1 MKTTI
6 YTNCNVIT
14 MNEESPSADAFAVQE
29 GIFTAVGDAASVRAA
44 AGGEI
49 EEIDLGGATVT
60 PGFIETHDH
69 LSWFGLTMF
78 MADCSS
84 VANNTMDEVLEKIAK
99 TAQGSEPGSWVMGQG
114 FDDTMN
120 QEARHLTRDDLDAI
134 CPDQVVMIMHTS
146 AHLAYTNT
154 KGLELAGI
162 TADTPQP
169 HDGHIDKD
177 ASGRPTGVLRE
188 SGAMLL
194 LMAHMPPPPPDIY
207 YNVIPPALANF
218 NQYGVTSA
226 HDGGIGMAG
235 HGKITIDAYRKLYA
249 EGRLTVRVYMT
260 IVEEFYRGLAD
271 AGLGMG
277 FGDEWLKM
285 GSVKSWQDGSI
296 QGLTAALAKPY
307 HNSPDWLGEMLIDQD
322 ELNEMVAK
330 YQSMGMQVALHAN
343 GDRAIESVLMA
354 LEHAQELHPHDDLRH
369 MIIHAQ
375 TATEDQVAR
384 MAKLGAIPSYFIM
397 HVHYWGDRHAKL
409 FLGPERAARLNPL
422 GSSQKA
428 GMVYTVHADTPVTPA
443 HPLMGIHCAVNRLTS
458 GGQVLGAEQRISV
471 LEALKT
477 YTTYAAYC
485 SFEENIKGQ
494 IAEGMLADF
503 VCLDQDLLSIDPLK
517 ILDTKVLATYVGG
530 KKVYEV

>member
-1 MKTTI
+1 MKTTV

-14 MNEESPSADAFAVQE
+14 MDEKSPKADSFAVQR
-29 GIFTAVGDAASVRAA
+29 GIFTAVGDLQSVRAA
-44 AGGEI
+44 VGNDI
-49 EEIDLGGATVT
+49 EEINLGGATVT
-60 PGFIETHDH
+60 PGFIETHNH
-69 LSWFGLTMF
+69 LSYYALSMF

-84 VANNTMDEVLEKIAK
+84 VTNSSMDEVLGQIAK
-99 TAQGSEPGSWVMGQG
+99 TAQNADPGAWVMGQG

-120 QEARHLTRDDLDAI
+120 EEARHLTRDDLDAI
-134 CPDQVVMIMHTS
+134 CPDKVVMIMHTS
-146 AHLAYTNT
+146 AHLAYTNS

-169 HDGHIDKD
+169 HDGHIEKEAD
-177 ASGRPTGVLRE
+177 GRPTGLLRE
-188 SGAMLL
+188 SGAMML
-194 LMAHMPPPPPDIY
+194 LMAHMPTPPPDVY
-207 YNVIPPALANF
+207 YNVIPFALANF

-226 HDGGIGMAG
+226 HDGGVGMAG

-249 EGRLTVRVYMT
+249 EGRLTVRVYLT
-260 IVEEFYRGLAD
+260 IVEEFYRSLAN
-271 AGLGMG
+271 AGLSMG
-277 FGDEWLKM
+277 FGDEWIKM
-285 GSVKSWQDGSI
+285 GAVKSWQDGSI

-307 HNSPDWLGEMLIDQD
+307 HNTPDLLGDLLIDQD

-343 GDRAIESVLMA
+343 GDRAIESVLIA
-354 LEHAQELHPHDDLRH
+354 LERAQELHPQDDLRH

-375 TATEDQVAR
+375 TATEDQVVR
-384 MAKLGAIPSYFIM
+384 MAKLRAIPSYFIM

-458 GGQVLGAEQRISV
+458 SGQLLGPEQRISV
-471 LEALKT
+471 HEALKT

-485 SFEENIKGQ
+485 SFEEKIKGQ
-494 IAEGMLADF
+494 VAEGMLADF
-503 VCLDQDLLSIDPLK
+503 VCLDQDLLTTDPLK

-530 KKVYEV
+530 KKVYEA